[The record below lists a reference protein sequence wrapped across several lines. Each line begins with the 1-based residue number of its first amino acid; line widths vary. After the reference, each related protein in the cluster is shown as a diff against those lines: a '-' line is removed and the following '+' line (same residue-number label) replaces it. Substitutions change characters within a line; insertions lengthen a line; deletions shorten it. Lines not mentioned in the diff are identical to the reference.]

1 MATQA
6 QIKANRLNAQKSTG
20 PKTAEGR
27 AAVAQ
32 NAVKHG
38 LFAQQNVVNCE
49 KVSDFD
55 EFCTALFAGLAPVGA
70 VEMMMADRIVSLSWR
85 LKRVERMHSEAI
97 DVLIARAETDYWQ
110 NNRRNDARS
119 AHDPRAGG
127 LELILGWATVHD
139 FSESKVLERLLMYEK
154 RIESSLYKAMS
165 ELQKTQR
172 ARKEEKEENDRAQ
185 MEVITTS
192 VNERASTQNKANQ
205 DPAAPQSGRDVHRTQ
220 GRDALATEEGAN
232 GSLADGAECAEQS
245 QIVRDENSAK
255 RVAEE
260 DYDDNRATISSGMSK
275 FA

>member
-6 QIKANRLNAQKSTG
+6 QIKANRLNAQRSTG
-20 PKTAEGR
+20 PKTAEGK

-70 VEMMMADRIVSLSWR
+70 VETMMAERIISLSWR

-97 DVLIARAETDYWQ
+97 DVLIARAETDFWQ
-110 NNRRNDARS
+110 KNRRKETHGAYDR
-119 AHDPRAGG
+119 RAGG

-165 ELQKTQR
+165 ELQKLRRMRRT
-172 ARKEEKEENDRAQ
+172 E
-185 MEVITTS
+185 
-192 VNERASTQNKANQ
+192 Q
-205 DPAAPQSGRDVHRTQ
+205 DEAVKVDPPAPFLGDEDAIQSGRDARCTEVSPTGGEEVECAKQ
-220 GRDALATEEGAN
+220 SQFVSTENGVTCAAEEGCEN
-232 GSLADGAECAEQS
+232 TIGVRLGENKAERS
-245 QIVRDENSAK
+245 QIPDNPVVRVCPGIVPA
-255 RVAEE
+255 
-260 DYDDNRATISSGMSK
+260 
-275 FA
+275 